1 MSTSPSPPDF
11 RALEERIVTE
21 LRAGLVVLAAEQ
33 GDEPLSVVV
42 LWADP
47 YKGWY
52 ELLADTQARNEA
64 GARERNTKVAAL
76 LAEVAA
82 RPDAWKTARSTSHK
96 LRALSFDPRYGEY
109 TFAEDPLH
117 TFGVSYDEFLRS
129 DAYAALNGG
138 GEDGWLEG
146 HARFAISQALLRS
159 VAGGAFDV
167 LHRSALLRVGYAYPD
182 SSDAVIVAHV
192 AGAA

>member
-1 MSTSPSPPDF
+1 MTTPPAPDF

-21 LRAGLVVLAAEQ
+21 LRAGLAVLAAEQ
-33 GDEPLSVVV
+33 GGEPLSVVV

-64 GARERNTKVAAL
+64 GARARNTQMAAL
-76 LAEVAA
+76 LAEVAT
-82 RPDAWKTARSTSHK
+82 RPEAWKTARSTSHK
-96 LRALSFDPRYGEY
+96 LRALSFDPRYGDY

-117 TFGVSYDEFLRS
+117 TFDVSYDAFLRS
-129 DAYAALNGG
+129 DEYTALNVG

-146 HARFAISQALLRS
+146 HERFAISQALLRL
-159 VAGGAFDV
+159 VAEDAFDV
-167 LHRSALLRVGYAYPD
+167 LHKAALLRVGYAYPD

-192 AGAA
+192 AAGA